1 MCKVILNHNHNQRLF
16 LFVKIFNLA
25 PTHFQFA
32 FDATGSDDRMSQM
45 KPNKGAGGGGGG
57 WVYMTY
63 KSFNVRK
70 SIIEEAMLI

>member
-1 MCKVILNHNHNQRLF
+1 
-16 LFVKIFNLA
+16 
-25 PTHFQFA
+25 
-32 FDATGSDDRMSQM
+32 M

-63 KSFNVRK
+63 KNFNVRK